1 MMRRDAFNIVSREWD
16 DPWQQN
22 RVLLNGAC
30 WDMRDTC
37 QRTPPQ
43 GQGRQ
48 IQSKTR
54 KTWADSR
61 WGRQVIEITID
72 EMTVSRDIADVSIVL
87 PSYCRPS
94 PICPKACRTKR
105 GQSKN
110 HHMTINTWIQHRQ
123 SSHVNLF
130 SRRDLLLKPDRA
142 THRSESEIPSMLLT
156 SVFITN
162 MCQTL
167 L

>member
-1 MMRRDAFNIVSREWD
+1 MRRDAFNNVSREWD
-16 DPWQQN
+16 APWQQN

-37 QRTPPQ
+37 QRTPP
-43 GQGRQ
+43 
-48 IQSKTR
+48 R
-54 KTWADSR
+54 KTWVDSR

-72 EMTVSRDIADVSIVL
+72 QMTVSRDIGDVSIVL

-105 GQSKN
+105 GQSTN

-130 SRRDLLLKPDRA
+130 SRRDQLLKPDRA
-142 THRSESEIPSMLLT
+142 THCSESKIHSMLLT

-162 MCQTL
+162 ICQTL